1 MSSLIKLGGIL
12 MNRVIQ
18 NLNVASQRVNRQ
30 HVRLVWLVLSVALFI
45 LGAAAP
51 GSDGGGHTGG

>member
-1 MSSLIKLGGIL
+1 